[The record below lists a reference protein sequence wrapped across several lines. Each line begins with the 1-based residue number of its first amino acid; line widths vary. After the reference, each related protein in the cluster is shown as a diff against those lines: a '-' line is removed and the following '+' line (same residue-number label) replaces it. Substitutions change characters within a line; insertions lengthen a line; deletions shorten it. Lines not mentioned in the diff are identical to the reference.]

1 MSQKV
6 RAKFNCHYIQK
17 HEDGSKTVHM
27 MAVTSG
33 SEENESFSEYTP
45 SGNLDIKIDKG
56 EAKNAFKE
64 GKDYYLD
71 FTEAPE

>member
-17 HEDGSKTVHM
+17 REGGGVEVNMS
-27 MAVTSG
+27 AVVDG
-33 SEENESFSEYTP
+33 SEESESFSEYTP
-45 SGNLDIKIDKG
+45 SGNLNIVIDKG
-56 EAKNAFKE
+56 EAQNLFKE

-71 FTEAPE
+71 FSKAE

>member
-17 HEDGSKTVHM
+17 HEDGAVTVNM
-27 MAVTSG
+27 MAVTEG

-45 SGNLDIKIDKG
+45 SGNLDIHISKG
-56 EAKNAFKE
+56 EAKELFEE
-64 GKDYYLD
+64 GQDYYLD
-71 FTEAPE
+71 FTKAD